1 MLKNALYYS
10 HNISKHHQ
18 NHCFPG
24 GVRDGNGG
32 IDLRVNFTF
41 LPCLQAVDD
50 PNSLLGGETLLDFG
64 ETDITSLAPS
74 GAS

>member
-18 NHCFPG
+18 NHYSSG

-50 PNSLLGGETLLDFG
+50 PNFLLGDETLSDFG
-64 ETDITSLAPS
+64 ETDITSLAS
-74 GAS
+74 FGAS